1 MIDISFTPFPFLTT
15 ENYALRNLKPED
27 EQEIFALRSSDE
39 INKYLDRPKANTLD
53 DAQSFI
59 TKIINGIA
67 ENEAIFW
74 VVTPKGGTK
83 FLGSI
88 CLWKI
93 SREDATAE
101 IGYELLPE
109 NHGKGIMQEVIPR
122 VIQFGFEEM
131 KLQTIEAEVSPRNL
145 KSVRLLEKNNF
156 KLAEVNEENPDSVVY
171 PQATEWQH
179 IGNQIDAAF
188 IFARADFVIV
198 HFLRNKIGN
207 SRLNLLGSNCEHSS
221 VRRSGYWR
229 PC

>member
-15 ENYALRNLKPED
+15 ENYALRNLMPED
-27 EQEIFALRSSDE
+27 AQEIFALRSSDE

-74 VVTPKGGTK
+74 VVTPKGGTR

-93 SREDATAE
+93 SREDAKAE

-131 KLQTIEAEVSPRNL
+131 TLQTIEAELSPRNL

-156 KLAEVNEENPDSVVY
+156 KLVEVNEENPDSVVY
-171 PQATEWQH
+171 A
-179 IGNQIDAAF
+179 
-188 IFARADFVIV
+188 
-198 HFLRNKIGN
+198 LR
-207 SRLNLLGSNCEHSS
+207 R
-221 VRRSGYWR
+221 
-229 PC
+229 

>member
-1 MIDISFTPFPFLTT
+1 MIDISFTPFPFLAT
-15 ENYALRNLKPED
+15 ENYALRNLLPED

-39 INKYLDRPKANTLD
+39 INKYLDRPKAHTLD
-53 DAQSFI
+53 DARNFI
-59 TKIINGIA
+59 NSIA
-67 ENEAIFW
+67 KNEAIFW

-131 KLQTIEAEVSPRNL
+131 KLETIEAELSPRNL

-156 KLAEVNEENPDSVVY
+156 KLAEVNEDNPDSVVY
-171 PQATEWQH
+171 A
-179 IGNQIDAAF
+179 
-188 IFARADFVIV
+188 
-198 HFLRNKIGN
+198 LR
-207 SRLNLLGSNCEHSS
+207 R
-221 VRRSGYWR
+221 
-229 PC
+229 